1 MEYLLFIMNLFN
13 NDSEEVQVRLKNKC
27 LKANEVEQDLEK
39 MYSILQN
46 TAQSF
51 RAYIFLHW
59 CKNSFTRYFFPCN
72 KVLKTT
78 HAFFFLTKDN
88 KAKEN
93 KTKCYPIAYYCG
105 I

>member
-13 NDSEEVQVRLKNKC
+13 NDSEEVQVRLKNKW

-59 CKNSFTRYFFPCN
+59 CKNSFTGYFFLVI
-72 KVLKTT
+72 KFWKQ
-78 HAFFFLTKDN
+78 HMHFFFPYKRQ
-88 KAKEN
+88 
-93 KTKCYPIAYYCG
+93 
-105 I
+105 